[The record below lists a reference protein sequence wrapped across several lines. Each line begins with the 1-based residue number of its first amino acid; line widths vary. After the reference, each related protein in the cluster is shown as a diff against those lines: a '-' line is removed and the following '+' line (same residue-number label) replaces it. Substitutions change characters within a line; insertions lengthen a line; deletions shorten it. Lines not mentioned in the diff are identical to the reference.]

1 MLKAAIRDALNS
13 AAESGWVLEP
23 DAKHLLRTA
32 GLKVPVFKVC
42 QEAGEAVSWA
52 GKIGYPVAAKVVSPK
67 AMHKSEVK
75 GVVVGIGDD
84 VALRGVYKRFRR
96 IDGFCGMLVES
107 IATGVEMIVGAKIDY
122 QFGPIILLGMGGTAV
137 EIYQDIAIRMAPLI
151 ERDVRSMVGSLKA
164 HAMLEGYRGSEA
176 VSMEALVETMLAF
189 SDLVITLGERFDSI
203 DLNPVMYSAEDCI
216 IADARIVLAAT
227 D

>member
-1 MLKAAIRDALNS
+1 MTRSLVDRGSDGLKAAVFTRNHCRDRWIPNQR
-13 AAESGWVLEP
+13 SGWVLEP

-32 GLKVPVFKVC
+32 GLKVPEFKVC
-42 QEAGEAVSWA
+42 RKAGEAVSWA

-84 VALRGVYKRFRR
+84 DALRGAYKRFRR

-107 IATGVEMIVGAKIDY
+107 IAAGVEVIVGAKIDY

-164 HAMLEGYRGSEA
+164 RALLEGHR
-176 VSMEALVETMLAF
+176 
-189 SDLVITLGERFDSI
+189 DQK
-203 DLNPVMYSAEDCI
+203 C
-216 IADARIVLAAT
+216 
-227 D
+227 

>member
-1 MLKAAIRDALNS
+1 M
-13 AAESGWVLEP
+13 
-23 DAKHLLRTA
+23 
-32 GLKVPVFKVC
+32 KVPEFKVC
-42 QEAGEAVSWA
+42 RKAGEAVSWA

-67 AMHKSEVK
+67 AMNKFEVM

-84 VALRGVYKRFRR
+84 DALRGAYKRFRR

-107 IATGVEMIVGAKIDY
+107 IAAGVEVIVGAKIDY

-164 HAMLEGYRGSEA
+164 RALLEGHRGSE
-176 VSMEALVETMLAF
+176 VVNMEALVKTMLAF
-189 SDLVITLGERFDSI
+189 SDLVKTLGERFESI
-203 DLNPVMYSAEDCI
+203 DLNPVMCSAEDCI

-227 D
+227 